1 MGLESHIDLL
11 VTAMDLKL
19 VQSVVRAMRAV
30 DGPGRPG
37 GLVLPADRFEPRKV
51 VEPAPRFEPRVVYT
65 PTPRIEGRWVH
76 HPEPHIAN
84 PADPPAAPEAPRPIQ
99 WPIQPP
105 WKVLPW
111 HNMPQP
117 APPLKV
123 INKPPDVSNKGRL
136 FDVFI

>member
-1 MGLESHIDLL
+1 MGLESSINLL

-30 DGPGRPG
+30 DGPCRPG
-37 GLVLPADRFEPRKV
+37 SLIRPAARIEPRKV
-51 VEPAPRFEPRVVYT
+51 IEPTPRFESRVVYT

-76 HPEPHIAN
+76 HPEPRIDN
-84 PADPPAAPEAPRPIQ
+84 PAAPPSSPEAPRPIQ

-111 HNMPQP
+111 DNMPQP
-117 APPLKV
+117 APLKV
-123 INKPPDVSNKGRL
+123 IHKPPDVSTKGRL